1 MGDLYYV
8 GDTVSLSFEV
18 SIEDIAPI
26 KVETIIVSV
35 FSEEGEIIHED
46 PVTILEGV
54 VRYEIDPAMTKHAG
68 DYSALFEM
76 TFTGGQ
82 KKTYQMPFSI
92 LPRGVSSKEGSTRV
106 GKLTKDA
113 TDNEVEAAIRE
124 DLRALRKGGGTPEEN
139 SKLIFEIAQRKLG
152 RRLPRY

>member
-8 GDTVSLSFEV
+8 GDTVKLAFEV

-46 PVTILEGV
+46 PVTIVEGV
-54 VRYEIDPAMTKHAG
+54 VRYEIDPTMTKHAG

-76 TFTGGQ
+76 TFTGGRI
-82 KKTYQMPFSI
+82 KTFQMPFSI
-92 LPRGVSSKEGSTRV
+92 LPRGASAKEKDTHA
-106 GKLTKDA
+106 GKLTKDS
-113 TDNEVEAAIRE
+113 TDNEIEDALRR
-124 DLRALRKGGGTPEEN
+124 DLREMRKKGGDPDEN
-139 SKLIFEIAQRKLG
+139 NKLIFEIAQRKLG